1 MQLRPDARVGPYRIT
16 GALGSGGMGVVYRA
30 EDERLGRPVA
40 IKFLSGIALEDPR
53 ASERLLREARA
64 ASALNHPHI
73 CTIHDV
79 GEHEG
84 AAYLVMELLEG
95 QTLAARIAN
104 GPLPEQEAVRLAA
117 AVADALDA
125 AHQRG
130 IIHRDVKPAN
140 IFITQRGEPKLLD
153 FGLARSFGSAA
164 AIEATATNTA
174 TTAGTIA
181 YMSPEQARDEPL
193 DARSDLFSLG
203 ATLYQ
208 IVTGALPF
216 PGSSTALVFDA
227 ILNKPPRRPSQVNA
241 AVSSPLEQIL
251 LRALEK
257 DQRLRYQ
264 SAADLR
270 ADLQRLLRGDSAA
283 VPAAVRPT
291 RPRWPLVAATAAIV
305 VAGVVGYLFW
315 RGQPQPQRGPL
326 THRTGHRVRR
336 RLRRGDLRRREICG
350 VCRGREGW
358 LRAECA

>member
-40 IKFLSGIALEDPR
+40 IKFLSGLALEDPR

-84 AAYLVMELLEG
+84 AAFLVMELLEG

-227 ILNKPPRRPSQVNA
+227 ILNKPPRPPSHVNS
-241 AVSSPLEQIL
+241 AVSSQLEQIL

-257 DQRLRYQ
+257 DHRLRYQ

-270 ADLQRLLRGDSAA
+270 ADLQRLLRADSAV
-283 VPAAVRPT
+283 VPAAVRPP
-291 RPRWPLVAATAAIV
+291 RPRWPLVAATAVIV
-305 VAGVVGYLFW
+305 VAGVLGYLFW
-315 RGQPQPQRGPL
+315 RAQPQPQRGPL
-326 THRTGHRVRR
+326 TLDQITES
-336 RLRRGDLRRREICG
+336 GDVVNAAISDDG
-350 VCRGREGW
+350 KYVVY
-358 LRAECA
+358 AEA